1 MERLIIE
8 PKTEAVRELA
18 ARALEE
24 CSNAK
29 PSLTL
34 RCDKGCKIA
43 AVGRTSFGTLFTSSW
58 EVSQQRGHVIVVNGR
73 ELTAGR
79 AARFERNRGGA
90 AVSGRPVVEPERHG
104 ATAILEQEADL
115 PALLMA
121 CKHGS
126 ALANAREILE
136 HLPRARGKRNVRT
149 VKVSPEHPDYQR
161 PTLAGAARSISSRS
175 VQKIAGEAMTLDE
188 AREWL
193 GWSDTPEVE

>member
-1 MERLIIE
+1 M
-8 PKTEAVRELA
+8 
-18 ARALEE
+18 
-24 CSNAK
+24 K
-29 PSLTL
+29 PSLIL
-34 RCDKGCKIA
+34 RCDRGCKIA

-58 EVSQQRGHVIVVNGR
+58 EAWQQRGHVITVDGR
-73 ELTAGR
+73 ELTAR
-79 AARFERNRGGA
+79 QAARFERNRGEAA
-90 AVSGRPVVEPERHG
+90 AVSGRPAAEPERHG
-104 ATAILEQEADL
+104 ATALLEHEIDL

-149 VKVSPEHPDYQR
+149 VKVSPERPAYQR
-161 PTLAGAARSISSRS
+161 PTLAGVARSISSRS